1 MSYLSDEELIGAVT
15 RALARDGRVDLSD
28 VVHVSAQ
35 NGVVLLTGTVWSAGQ
50 KQTAEEVV
58 RRVRGV
64 ANVQNELTVATEG
77 EISDAE
83 LEAAVLAALARQP
96 VLAPRVGCVV
106 QDGVVTLVGHVR
118 DAAEEEQAIRIG
130 GSVRGVE
137 QVVSTLE
144 IAEIVPEG
152 NALPIDDPTL
162 VGKVADALDK
172 LAFDVD
178 DRVVRVDQG
187 VASIAGRVRTEH
199 ERECAGEA
207 AASVPGIRA
216 VHNRLAVRP
225 ASGARSSRQGET

>member
-106 QDGVVTLVGHVR
+106 
-118 DAAEEEQAIRIG
+118 
-130 GSVRGVE
+130 
-137 QVVSTLE
+137 
-144 IAEIVPEG
+144 
-152 NALPIDDPTL
+152 
-162 VGKVADALDK
+162 
-172 LAFDVD
+172 
-178 DRVVRVDQG
+178 
-187 VASIAGRVRTEH
+187 
-199 ERECAGEA
+199 
-207 AASVPGIRA
+207 
-216 VHNRLAVRP
+216 
-225 ASGARSSRQGET
+225 